1 VDAEPAHDVRHLAA
15 VAARQLRR
23 TDDLQLSGSHA
34 AALFAGGIDG
44 LGDWLLSTLLL
55 SLRLGV
61 AVAMSPALSSY
72 GVPAMVRVALVF
84 ALSALTLSS
93 PVAPAPDAALLQSP
107 QGLLAAGGAE
117 LFLGMLLG
125 LGGHV
130 VLAAFAVAGRI
141 LDVQIGFGI
150 GSIFDPVTRASQN
163 VMGSLMSLLGVTL
176 FFVTDAHLALAGM
189 LAGSLSLFPLGK
201 LPAIADPMPIV
212 SAAGS
217 MFAMGLALAAPVAI
231 ALMLTDLFVGMTSR
245 NMPQINVLVLSIP
258 LKVLIAYF
266 ILALS
271 VRAWSPTMDRM
282 FAIVGDILGAR

>member
-1 VDAEPAHDVRHLAA
+1 M
-15 VAARQLRR
+15 
-23 TDDLQLSGSHA
+23 TDDLQLSGVHA
-34 AALFAGGIDG
+34 AALFAGGVDG
-44 LGDWLLSTLLL
+44 MGAWLMSTLLL

-61 AVAMSPALSSY
+61 AVAMSPALSAY
-72 GVPAMVRVALVF
+72 GVPAMVRLALVF

-93 PVAPAPDAALLQSP
+93 PAAPAPDPALLQSP
-107 QGLLAAGGAE
+107 QALLAAGAAE

-125 LGGHV
+125 LGVHV

-189 LAGSLSLFPLGK
+189 LAGSLTLFPLGQ
-201 LPAIADPMPIV
+201 LPAFADPMPIV

-217 MFAMGLALAAPVAI
+217 MYAMGLALAAPVAI
-231 ALMLTDLFVGMTSR
+231 ALVLTDLFVGMTSR

-271 VRAWSPTMDRM
+271 VRAWSPITDRM